1 MWSTPLLVT
10 LIVAPTTPGRGES
23 SVGVTGGL
31 TLSGD
36 QDVKI
41 VEPRVGSTE
50 SHDVTAALGPVGGT
64 TASLW
69 LTHFGLQVDGLY
81 WGTSTPGVLP
91 RSLKPVRVGQDRG
104 AVLGSFTGRVF
115 LDEQKF
121 AYGGLGCGLVA
132 IGVRPGQTN
141 VVPGLGAILGVALPI
156 TSRLRLRAEALSYDV
171 KANDKVVTTLRSGGY
186 SPYVVRPGL
195 LELWARTASRQ
206 SSYRHTTPPP
216 ERANPDLLRLKA
228 IDDAAKS
235 AVTLDVKAGQV
246 YYVKGE
252 AGVRYF
258 VGRPRLQV
266 VSPEQGAGEIRQCT
280 LIRDETREARD

>member
-10 LIVAPTTPGRGES
+10 LVVAPTTPGRGES
-23 SVGVTGGL
+23 SLGVTGGL
-31 TLSGD
+31 TISGD

-50 SHDVTAALGPVGGT
+50 SHDVRAALGPVGGT

-91 RSLKPVRVGQDRG
+91 RSLKAVRVGQDRG

-115 LDEQKF
+115 LDGPGEKF

-156 TSRLRLRAEALSYDV
+156 TSRLRLRAEARYLLTHDNMDPRNAHGLSTEV
-171 KANDKVVTTLRSGGY
+171 SGSRG
-186 SPYVVRPGL
+186 PNPGRAVFGPHFDTEFVPLLIGLDYVFQP
-195 LELWARTASRQ
+195 
-206 SSYRHTTPPP
+206 
-216 ERANPDLLRLKA
+216 
-228 IDDAAKS
+228 
-235 AVTLDVKAGQV
+235 
-246 YYVKGE
+246 
-252 AGVRYF
+252 
-258 VGRPRLQV
+258 
-266 VSPEQGAGEIRQCT
+266 
-280 LIRDETREARD
+280 

>member
-50 SHDVTAALGPVGGT
+50 SRDVTAALGPVGGT

-69 LTHFGLQVDGLY
+69 LTHFGLQVDVLY

-91 RSLKPVRVGQDRG
+91 RSLKAVRVNQDRG

-156 TSRLRLRAEALSYDV
+156 TSRLRLRAEARYLLTHDNMDPRNAHGLSTEV
-171 KANDKVVTTLRSGGY
+171 SGSRG
-186 SPYVVRPGL
+186 PNPGRAVFGPHFDTEFVPLLIGLDYVFQP
-195 LELWARTASRQ
+195 
-206 SSYRHTTPPP
+206 
-216 ERANPDLLRLKA
+216 
-228 IDDAAKS
+228 
-235 AVTLDVKAGQV
+235 
-246 YYVKGE
+246 
-252 AGVRYF
+252 
-258 VGRPRLQV
+258 
-266 VSPEQGAGEIRQCT
+266 
-280 LIRDETREARD
+280 

>member
-50 SHDVTAALGPVGGT
+50 SRDVTAALGPVGGT

-69 LTHFGLQVDGLY
+69 LTHFGLQVDVLY

-91 RSLKPVRVGQDRG
+91 RSLKAVRVGQDRG

-115 LDEQKF
+115 LDGPGEKF
-121 AYGGLGCGLVA
+121 AYGGVGF
-132 IGVRPGQTN
+132 GVGGSGGHPGQAN
-141 VVPGLGAILGVALPI
+141 VVPHPGALLGGALPL
-156 TSRLRLRAEALSYDV
+156 T
-171 KANDKVVTTLRSGGY
+171 
-186 SPYVVRPGL
+186 
-195 LELWARTASRQ
+195 
-206 SSYRHTTPPP
+206 
-216 ERANPDLLRLKA
+216 
-228 IDDAAKS
+228 
-235 AVTLDVKAGQV
+235 
-246 YYVKGE
+246 
-252 AGVRYF
+252 
-258 VGRPRLQV
+258 
-266 VSPEQGAGEIRQCT
+266 
-280 LIRDETREARD
+280 